1 MKMKAT
7 MLVVA
12 FGTLG
17 FFQALAQSPTGPTQG
32 ANATVTEKAQ
42 FAKEMPK
49 MVTPLNLPQTQE
61 STTTYRLGGTS
72 SQSWPQ
78 IVEREHAKQ
87 GFPNNQTPEP
97 KFDLL
102 AINFG
107 ARH

>member
-7 MLVVA
+7 IVVVA

-17 FFQALAQSPTGPTQG
+17 FFQALAQTTTGPTQG
-32 ANATVTEKAQ
+32 ATATISEKTP
-42 FAKEMPK
+42 FVKEMPK

-61 STTTYRLGGTS
+61 SSAISRVGGTS

-78 IVEREHAKQ
+78 IVEREHARQ
-87 GFPNNQTPEP
+87 GFPNDQTPEP
-97 KFDLL
+97 KFDLF
-102 AINFG
+102 AVNFG